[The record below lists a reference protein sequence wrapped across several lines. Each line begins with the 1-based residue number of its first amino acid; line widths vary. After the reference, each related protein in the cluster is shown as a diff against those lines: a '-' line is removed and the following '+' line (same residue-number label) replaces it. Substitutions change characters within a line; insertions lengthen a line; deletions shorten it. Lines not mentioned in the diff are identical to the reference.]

1 MRVNTLI
8 EQADVIHKILEHLG
22 LWGNRRKPA
31 TRASPSLVRCVV
43 EDVNGYLPT
52 PDDDM
57 IGSHHSRGRAFLIGA
72 FRAFGSARLE
82 IVASRPLPEVS
93 D

>member
-31 TRASPSLVRCVV
+31 TLASPSLVRCVV

-52 PDDDM
+52 PDD
-57 IGSHHSRGRAFLIGA
+57 AT
-72 FRAFGSARLE
+72 
-82 IVASRPLPEVS
+82 
-93 D
+93 